1 MHQFRNL
8 ILVGVAVALFGSCA
22 TTKHRPA
29 AAPVRQQAKSIVILY
44 ENDVHCGIDGYTRL
58 AGLRD
63 AIQSSDTAFVG
74 IVCCGDFLQGGT
86 PGAISRGQYIVDI
99 MRQVGYQAITLGNH
113 EFDYG
118 VPRMKELLAK
128 VKAPVV
134 CANFYDVGAPRPYF
148 PSYVI
153 HQFGDKRIAFV
164 GAVTPETMILES
176 YAFYDDHDRLAYTL
190 KREEFY
196 SLIQQAVDQ
205 ARSEGADY
213 VVMISH
219 VGEETQSMGFDSHRM
234 IAATKGIDVV
244 LDGHSHSVIPHD
256 QVANLDHQVIGISQ
270 TGTQLAYV
278 GKLLIKDGRFT
289 THLIPRADIP
299 YTNARVTATTDSV
312 KTLMDAVVNRVVC
325 RSEFPL
331 EVTDENDIY
340 VVRHRETNAGDLA
353 TDAYRHFMG
362 ADISLEN
369 GGGLRNGVHAGSIT
383 YGHVTALSP
392 YDQQVYMIEATGAQ
406 IVEALRK
413 STAITPELDG
423 NFPQC
428 SGLKYTIHTASHTV
442 TDVLVADDDDYE
454 PIDLDDTY
462 TVAVTAYYKGGGFA
476 NVFKECRVRKASSA
490 LSRDV
495 ITQYL
500 EDHLKGVIPSVYAK
514 PQGRITIVN
523 D

>member
-1 MHQFRNL
+1 M
-8 ILVGVAVALFGSCA
+8 
-22 TTKHRPA
+22 
-29 AAPVRQQAKSIVILY
+29 
-44 ENDVHCGIDGYTRL
+44 
-58 AGLRD
+58 
-63 AIQSSDTAFVG
+63 
-74 IVCCGDFLQGGT
+74 
-86 PGAISRGQYIVDI
+86 
-99 MRQVGYQAITLGNH
+99 
-113 EFDYG
+113 
-118 VPRMKELLAK
+118 
-128 VKAPVV
+128 
-134 CANFYDVGAPRPYF
+134 
-148 PSYVI
+148 
-153 HQFGDKRIAFV
+153 
-164 GAVTPETMILES
+164 
-176 YAFYDDHDRLAYTL
+176 
-190 KREEFY
+190 
-196 SLIQQAVDQ
+196 
-205 ARSEGADY
+205 
-213 VVMISH
+213 
-219 VGEETQSMGFDSHRM
+219 
-234 IAATKGIDVV
+234 
-244 LDGHSHSVIPHD
+244 
-256 QVANLDHQVIGISQ
+256 
-270 TGTQLAYV
+270 
-278 GKLLIKDGRFT
+278 
-289 THLIPRADIP
+289 
-299 YTNARVTATTDSV
+299 
-312 KTLMDAVVNRVVC
+312 
-325 RSEFPL
+325 
-331 EVTDENDIY
+331 
-340 VVRHRETNAGDLA
+340 RHRETNAGDLA

-476 NVFKECRVRKASSA
+476 NVLKECRVRKASSA